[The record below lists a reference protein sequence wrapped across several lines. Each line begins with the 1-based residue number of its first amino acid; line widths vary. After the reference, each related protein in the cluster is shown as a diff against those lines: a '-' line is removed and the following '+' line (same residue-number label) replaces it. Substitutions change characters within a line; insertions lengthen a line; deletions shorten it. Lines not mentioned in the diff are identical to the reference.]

1 MWVEEGTAISW
12 DEFSFRCI
20 LSAQL
25 GDHFLSSLRLGSKKV
40 EQGGTMAQCEA
51 ILTDGPVSEWREE
64 NVGSKFISEEL
75 DYYCRKLSQSINR
88 I

>member
-12 DEFSFRCI
+12 DEFSVHLVCPTMRPLFVVFAFG
-20 LSAQL
+20 LQ
-25 GDHFLSSLRLGSKKV
+25 
-40 EQGGTMAQCEA
+40 EGGTMAQCEA